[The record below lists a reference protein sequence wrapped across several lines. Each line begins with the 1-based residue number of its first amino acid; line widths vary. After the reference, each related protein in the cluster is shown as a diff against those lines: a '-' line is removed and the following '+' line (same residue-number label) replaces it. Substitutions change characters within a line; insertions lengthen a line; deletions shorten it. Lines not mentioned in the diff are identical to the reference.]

1 MTRLRSRMIALTAF
15 LIAGAAQAQTPS
27 VQPTPPVPVVPQEAT
42 PPNGVARG
50 VLRPGRPVD
59 SKMVTKPP
67 ALERHRMPVITPPG
81 TAR

>member
-1 MTRLRSRMIALTAF
+1 MTRLLSHSTALAVI

-27 VQPTPPVPVVPQEAT
+27 VQPSPAVPVVPQETT

-50 VLRPGRPVD
+50 VLRPGLPVD
-59 SKMVTKPP
+59 PKMVAKPP
-67 ALERHRMPVITPPG
+67 VLEQHRMPVITPPG